1 MKPTLT
7 PLSHLSMALAVA
19 ATFTLVPMTAAHAEL
34 PAAEIAKLGK
44 SLTPVGAEMA
54 GNAAGTIPAWD
65 GGITKPVA
73 GFKPTG
79 HYPDP
84 YSSEKSLFVITAT
97 NVEQY
102 KDHLTPGQIAML
114 KKYPTYKMPVYTTHR
129 STAFP
134 KGYYEETRDAAAKAK
149 LADNGNGVVNVMGG
163 TPFPI
168 PKTGQEAIWN
178 HLLRYRGDTYRSNW
192 MQAPVLRNGDY
203 TPVTITYEL
212 DFAYGNLAK
221 PLAEREPNRIVNFL
235 QIFTGPPRLAGTV
248 LLVHDTV
255 DQVKEPR
262 SAWSYSPGQRRVRLA
277 PEVGYDTPAA
287 SADGLRTNDD
297 FTMYNGAID
306 RYDWKLIGK
315 KELYIPYNSYKLT
328 GNTIKY
334 ADIIKPGHI
343 NQDYARYELHRVW
356 VVEATLKKGVRHI
369 YAKRVFYIDE
379 DSWGATVIDAY
390 DTRGELWR
398 VAEAHSIN
406 FYDVPMIYQTVEP
419 HYDLQSGR
427 YIVLGLRNEEPKV
440 YEPIKRSPA
449 DFTPARLRN
458 IGTR

>member
-1 MKPTLT
+1 MTNMKRTLT
-7 PLSHLSMALAVA
+7 LALTVSAAFALA
-19 ATFTLVPMTAAHAEL
+19 PAHAEL
-34 PAAEIAKLGK
+34 GAADIAKLGK
-44 SLTPVGAEMA
+44 TLTPVGAEMA

-65 GGITKPVA
+65 GGIAKPIA
-73 GFKPTG
+73 GFKSGG

-84 YSSEKSLFVITAT
+84 YANEKPLFVITAA
-97 NVEQY
+97 NAEQH
-102 KDHLTPGQIAML
+102 KDNLSPGQLAML

-134 KGYYEETRDAAAKAK
+134 KGFYDETREAAAKAK
-149 LADNGNGVVNVMGG
+149 LATNGNGVLNATGG

-168 PKTGQEAIWN
+168 PKNGQEAIWN
-178 HLLRYRGDTYRSNW
+178 HLLRYRGDTYRFTW
-192 MQAPVLRNGDY
+192 VQAPVLRNGDY
-203 TPVTITYEL
+203 TPVKVSYEL
-212 DFAYGNLAK
+212 DFSYGNLSK
-221 PLAEREPNRIVNFL
+221 PVAEREPNKILNFL
-235 QIFTGPPRLAGTV
+235 QIFTAPPRLAGTV

-277 PEVGYDTPAA
+277 PEVGYDTPAS

-306 RYDWKLIGK
+306 RYDWKLVGK

-334 ADIIKPGHI
+334 SDVIRPGHL
-343 NQDYARYELHRVW
+343 NQDHARYELHRVW
-356 VVEATLKKGVRHI
+356 VVEGTLKKGVSHV

-379 DSWGATVIDAY
+379 DSWGATVIDKY
-390 DTRGELWR
+390 DARGELWR

-427 YIVLGLRNEEPKV
+427 YIVLGMRNEEPKV
-440 YEPIKRSPA
+440 YEPIKRSAA
-449 DFTPARLRN
+449 DFTPGKLRD